1 LAGDAVSEVIGTLLL
16 VGVVVVGMVLIGI
29 LLFTNQAPSQL
40 PAFDGIITNLSKTIY
55 ICHKG
60 GDPLWKG
67 QYQILVDGVD
77 RTGAFVSDGGEPWS
91 VGDTLNYTAAT
102 MPKLVVLVANQSQGG
117 RIILLSTDL
126 TKEAL
131 LAVPS
136 FVQVAVNSA
145 ASVTFPGT
153 STSRDLIVVGIFWS
167 SQAVSI
173 TSVTDTTGNTYNLA
187 IGPTN
192 WGGSYR
198 DAVYYASN
206 IVGGGAAPT
215 ITVAFSGAQGG
226 TMTYAAEYSGVATIN
241 PLDQTSEGYGTGTVL
256 ESGIKAT
263 GQGTELIYGFC
274 MSANTATVDPSFT
287 ARSTFSNNFIA
298 DRTVTRTGYYHVFGT
313 NSAGDWMVQMA
324 TFRGG

>member
-1 LAGDAVSEVIGTLLL
+1 LTGEAVSEVIGTLLL
-16 VGVVVVGMVLIGI
+16 VGVVVVAMVLVAL
-29 LLFTNQAPSQL
+29 LLFGNQATSQL
-40 PAFDGIITNLSKTIY
+40 PAFDGIVTNLSKTIY
-55 ICHKG
+55 ISHKG
-60 GDPLWKG
+60 GDPLWRG

-77 RTGAFVSDGGEPWS
+77 RTGSFVSDGGEPWS
-91 VGDTLNYTAAT
+91 VGDTLNYTPAV

-126 TKEAL
+126 TKGAL
-131 LAVPS
+131 CLPS
-136 FVQVAVNSA
+136 FVQVAANSA
-145 ASVTFPGT
+145 ATVTFT
-153 STSRDLIVVGIFWS
+153 AASTSGDFIVVGIFWS

-198 DAVYYASN
+198 DAIYYASN

-226 TMTYAAEYSGVATIN
+226 TMMYAAEYSGVATVN
-241 PLDQTSEGYGTGTVL
+241 PLDQASVGTGTGTVL
-256 ESGIKAT
+256 DSGMKAT
-263 GQGTELIYGFC
+263 GQGTELVFGFC

-298 DRTVTRTGYYHVFGT
+298 DRTVTKTGFYHVFGT
-313 NSAGDWMVQMA
+313 NSAGDWLVQMA